1 MPSLISMD
9 YKTESYDFEIKIN
22 DAWKASELIS
32 DTTKVLHLGRF
43 KASPM
48 TSLVN
53 YGRKRFLKVES
64 NTWIRF
70 GAMTLSIMALSIMTL
85 GRKGLIVTLSINDTQ
100 HNNTLP

>member
-1 MPSLISMD
+1 MKSIRIDL
-9 YKTESYDFEIKIN
+9 
-22 DAWKASELIS
+22 

-70 GAMTLSIMALSIMTL
+70 GAMTLSIMTL

-100 HNNTLP
+100 HNNTLPLC